1 MEEFWDTYLR
11 GFRPL
16 EYQYTDTE
24 SMLDEIGNDQTT
36 DPNQVTAPNLR
47 HNRVK
52 KLKSIHELHSGSKK
66 NYNINNDESDYIC
79 IILN

>member
-36 DPNQVTAPNLR
+36 DPNQVTALNLR
-47 HNRVK
+47 HNRVN
-52 KLKSIHELHSGSKK
+52 KLKSIHDLHSGNKENDSL
-66 NYNINNDESDYIC
+66 NNDTSDYNVSV
-79 IILN
+79 LS